1 MAERDDLGMLVRL
14 EATAAQ
20 MIQELNRGEAAVA
33 KTSGNIDRNL
43 STVDQAFDRVGRNAR
58 TLQEAVSGAFSS
70 IGAGNLAAAG
80 SIAGLVGLT
89 KSTMDYAR
97 EVRNLSTLSNSSV
110 EEFQRYAY
118 GAKSVGIEQEKLAD
132 IFKDTTDRVGEFVSR
147 GGGELADFFK
157 EIAPKVGLT
166 ADAFKNLSGP
176 QALQLYYTALEK
188 AGVSQQQI
196 ISYMEQVADE
206 ASALA
211 PLLKNAGAGFND
223 FGNRA
228 QGAGLIINSF
238 NIDRLVK
245 ARQSFSDLE
254 STLSGVSRQ
263 VAVGL
268 LPGIEAVNE
277 KLGNMRDNGAAE
289 KIGQT
294 IGFLAENVDI
304 LAAALGGKLAAA
316 FAKYALEAVASGA
329 QATKAML
336 DSVAAS
342 KAASLAKVEEAASS
356 AQAASARLREAAA
369 TVTAA
374 QALQA
379 ETAARV
385 ASLSAGRDQL
395 AYQTQLA
402 AGTAEAARYST
413 ALAAAEKDLEKAKRV
428 SAKASESLAVAS
440 NAAALAMVRDTEATV
455 ANIAAQKEAAT
466 AKGLLA
472 RAAGGLVGL
481 LGGPLGIA
489 SLAIGVGAAFLT
501 MGANAHKAETDLG
514 ALESRVKALSERFKT
529 LTRDQQSAELAKLAI
544 DQRDAAK
551 QAGQAFDDL
560 SSSMQQTLSSKYG
573 ARVSGE
579 FVTALRAAREAGKP
593 LSGVLDELG
602 QRFRIS
608 SDVTDGWRVQAG
620 VFGDT
625 NKAASTLQGELGRL
639 QNEMRT
645 GSTAAVVASGEMSE
659 AGKTYLATLDKTLA
673 GLEDNGNA
681 VKAANRFISEHK
693 ELNDADKKA
702 ILDQAAAIDKQKEAN
717 QAAIQATKDS
727 NSATKEAE
735 TLVKNQAKALADF
748 QSQADIATTK
758 AQGLADAY
766 AAGKDSLYD
775 LTLQQRVEEEL
786 LKTGAGAREQVT
798 AAVKA
803 QMDAEAR
810 RDINKATRDLQLET
824 AALISQG
831 AATLQGVTSLEAYN
845 LERAK
850 SEILAG
856 RNAEALDKETAAYLE
871 AMGKRNQALKLSQ
884 QLSSVEGIMDRL
896 QPQTKLLR
904 DYKREV
910 EALSKA
916 MDADKENSAKYAEA
930 IRLLGLEYEQNRM
943 KATAWGQ
950 FTEGAV
956 NRVDDAFA
964 SAWKN
969 IDQGFEGF
977 ATNLK
982 DGFKQ
987 LLAELAHMAITKP
1000 IIMQIGAAMGVGGL
1014 SASQNGGMLGIGGS
1028 GGMNL
1033 TDLYNYGTG
1042 AYKFI
1047 TGTGAN
1053 LYNAYSSGGMT
1064 GVYNYG
1070 ANAIG
1075 NAFSGANT
1083 AATGAT
1089 QAGYTGSQF
1098 GNWVAAQNTTWG
1110 SAAGSFG
1117 AIAGGI
1123 GGAIQGYQTSGIKG
1137 AIAGGVGGWGGAT
1150 LGTMAGTAAAAALS
1164 GTAMGAAFGSIIP
1177 GIGTVIGAA
1186 LGAAFGSK
1194 LFGGA
1199 WETKDAGLT
1208 LGVEGGDLSAQQY
1221 EYQKKKGGLFSKNK
1235 KRTRL
1240 SAPDEATQAY
1250 LDTMY
1255 DGSMAAVEGLFE
1267 QFGISISEGAIDG
1280 LQVATTQISTKGKS
1294 DEEVNTL
1301 ISQWFDTT
1309 FDSITNQLNVA
1320 MGSQFREGLTFT
1332 GLQSLLTNLVGVN
1345 AGLEQINVTTLKLS
1359 PASAY
1364 AADALRQFAG
1374 GMEQFGASV
1383 NTYYQGFF
1391 SQTEREDDAL
1401 AALRKQFEAFNLVLP
1416 DTREQYR
1423 KLVESMDVSY
1433 DAGQKT
1439 LSFLLGQSG
1448 AAASVYDVLERR
1460 AKEAADAQQA
1470 LADAQSQA
1478 AKAAADAAAQQL
1490 EAARQAKISYAD
1502 AMQQAYASD
1511 AQRAMAA
1518 VTNAIKAEQDALTE
1532 SYNAQVDA
1540 LNARISASGDI
1551 ISSLTSMTGGLSG
1564 ALKQLLGQSDAA
1576 TAMLY
1581 QQGRATLET
1590 AAAIAKAGGSL
1601 ANFEGLDQ
1609 ALDAV
1614 TGNSADRY
1622 SNWEDFA
1629 RDQGRAANLIDEL
1642 NKAAGGQLSVEQRTL
1657 ETLNKQ
1663 LDQGKSAYDAQ
1674 IKAFQGQ
1681 IDLAQQQLDTLNG
1694 INSSV
1699 LSVKDALAQFAT
1711 AIGAAYTGQQNQ
1723 NNAGSSASLDSQIGR
1738 IYNQM
1743 LGRNVDAGG
1752 LDFWKQK
1759 VTSGAL
1765 SAGDLQK
1772 AIAAGARDY
1781 ISVYGI
1787 DAYRQQY
1794 GDKAAEAV
1802 LKIPAFADGGLY
1814 TPGAA
1819 LVGERGPEI
1828 INFSK
1833 PGYVHTA
1840 RETAGMLSSADLSG
1854 MMALLR
1860 QLLAAVG
1867 TGNERLFWITDN
1879 SRKTATNTEV
1889 LRDRALQ
1896 QEAAT

>member
-1 MAERDDLGMLVRL
+1 MADENIQRMLVQI
-14 EATAAQ
+14 EATTAGLRRELDKGENKVKQFAGSSDKSAQ
-20 MIQELNRGEAAVA
+20 SVDRNFSGMASSVGRLIAPLTAAVA
-33 KTSGNIDRNL
+33 AFASLGKLVETQRQFDRLNAGLITATGSSEKAALAFEALQDFAAKTPYSL
-43 STVDQAFDRVGRNAR
+43 DQAVEGFSKLVNLGLTPSEKALTSYGNTAAAMGKDLNQMIEAVADAATGEFERLKEFGITSSQQGDKVSLTFRGVTTTIGKSAKEIEGYLMNLGLVDFAGAMDERAKTLDGQISNLGDTWDKTYRLINQQGLGDAMSNAVGLASDALTELNMQLESGQFEGYMAALGESVHYYGEDFKQTLAILESSFSESMEFIGIDGKNLVESLKTAFLEVPETLRSYIQRIVVEFASGFDRVIAYGVAFKDSIAAVFNDDSFSDVQKRLEQSIAITNQAR
-58 TLQEAVSGAFSS
+58 QSS
-70 IGAGNLAAAG
+70 IEQIEIERSAA
-80 SIAGLVGLT
+80 V
-89 KSTMDYAR
+89 
-97 EVRNLSTLSNSSV
+97 
-110 EEFQRYAY
+110 
-118 GAKSVGIEQEKLAD
+118 
-132 IFKDTTDRVGEFVSR
+132 
-147 GGGELADFFK
+147 
-157 EIAPKVGLT
+157 
-166 ADAFKNLSGP
+166 
-176 QALQLYYTALEK
+176 K
-188 AGVSQQQI
+188 ASE
-196 ISYMEQVADE
+196 EQVAAADARRKKYDE
-206 ASALA
+206 ERAARASDT
-211 PLLKNAGAGFND
+211 K
-223 FGNRA
+223 
-228 QGAGLIINSF
+228 
-238 NIDRLVK
+238 DRLVGYSK
-245 ARQSFSDLE
+245 QVEAAK
-254 STLSGVSRQ
+254 TLSK
-263 VAVGL
+263 
-268 LPGIEAVNE
+268 EE
-277 KLGNMRDNGAAE
+277 
-289 KIGQT
+289 
-294 IGFLAENVDI
+294 EN
-304 LAAALGGKLAAA
+304 
-316 FAKYALEAVASGA
+316 
-329 QATKAML
+329 
-336 DSVAAS
+336 
-342 KAASLAKVEEAASS
+342 
-356 AQAASARLREAAA
+356 
-369 TVTAA
+369 
-374 QALQA
+374 
-379 ETAARV
+379 
-385 ASLSAGRDQL
+385 
-395 AYQTQLA
+395 
-402 AGTAEAARYST
+402 
-413 ALAAAEKDLEKAKRV
+413 KAK
-428 SAKASESLAVAS
+428 
-440 NAAALAMVRDTEATV
+440 
-455 ANIAAQKEAAT
+455 Q
-466 AKGLLA
+466 
-472 RAAGGLVGL
+472 
-481 LGGPLGIA
+481 
-489 SLAIGVGAAFLT
+489 
-501 MGANAHKAETDLG
+501 
-514 ALESRVKALSERFKT
+514 
-529 LTRDQQSAELAKLAI
+529 
-544 DQRDAAK
+544 
-551 QAGQAFDDL
+551 
-560 SSSMQQTLSSKYG
+560 
-573 ARVSGE
+573 
-579 FVTALRAAREAGKP
+579 
-593 LSGVLDELG
+593 
-602 QRFRIS
+602 
-608 SDVTDGWRVQAG
+608 
-620 VFGDT
+620 
-625 NKAASTLQGELGRL
+625 
-639 QNEMRT
+639 
-645 GSTAAVVASGEMSE
+645 
-659 AGKTYLATLDKTLA
+659 
-673 GLEDNGNA
+673 
-681 VKAANRFISEHK
+681 
-693 ELNDADKKA
+693 
-702 ILDQAAAIDKQKEAN
+702 
-717 QAAIQATKDS
+717 
-727 NSATKEAE
+727 
-735 TLVKNQAKALADF
+735 QAKALADLLA
-748 QSQADIATTK
+748 QSKISTDAAN
-758 AQGLADAY
+758 ALADAY
-766 AAGKDSLYD
+766 LNGQD
-775 LTLQQRVEEEL
+775 LLAKFTLQEKISQEL
-786 LKTGAGAREQVT
+786 LKTGAAAREKVT
-798 AAVKA
+798 AAIEG
-803 QMDAEAR
+803 QLNAEAR
-810 RDINKATRDLQLET
+810 RDVAKATYDLRAETSALDLQ
-824 AALISQG
+824 A
-831 AATLQGVTSLEAYN
+831 AATLQGKSALEAFN
-845 LERAK
+845 VERAK
-850 SEILAG
+850 AAILSG
-856 RNAEALDKETAAYLE
+856 KNVDALTEETRQYLE
-871 AMGKRNQALKLSQ
+871 AFEANQKATKALQ
-884 QLSSVEGIMDRL
+884 QAGEVEGIMDRL
-896 QPQTKLLR
+896 QPQAKLLK
-904 DYKREV
+904 DYTKEV
-910 EALSKA
+910 AALTKA
-916 MDADKENSAKYAEA
+916 MELDKENSAQYAETL
-930 IRLLGLEYEQNRM
+930 RLLGLEYEQNRV

-956 NRVDDAFA
+956 DRVDEAFA
-964 SAWKN
+964 DAWKN
-969 IDQGFEGF
+969 IGKGFDGF
-977 ATNLK
+977 ATSLK

-1028 GGMNL
+1028 GSGGMNL

-1070 ANAIG
+1070 ANALG

-1098 GNWVAAQNTTWG
+1098 SNWVAAQNTTWG
-1110 SAAGSFG
+1110 SAASSFG

-1123 GGAIQGYQTSGIKG
+1123 GGAIQGYQTAGIKG

-1267 QFGISISEGAIDG
+1267 QFGITISEGAIDG

-1320 MGSQFREGLTFT
+1320 MGSQFREGLTFA

-1345 AGLEQINVTTLKLS
+1345 AGLEQIHVTTLKLS

-1374 GMEQFGASV
+1374 GMEQFGANV
-1383 NTYYQGFF
+1383 NSYYQGFF

-1511 AQRAMAA
+1511 AQRAMSAI
-1518 VTNAIKAEQDALTE
+1518 TSAIKGEQDALTE

-1540 LNARISASGDI
+1540 LNARISASSDAV
-1551 ISSLTSMTGGLSG
+1551 SRLTSMTGGLSR
-1564 ALKQLLGQSDAA
+1564 ALRDLLGQSDAA

-1581 QQGRATLET
+1581 QQGRATLES

-1622 SNWEDFA
+1622 GNWEDFA

-1657 ETLNKQ
+1657 ETLKAQ

-1681 IDLAQQQLDTLNG
+1681 IDLAQQQLETLNG
-1694 INSSV
+1694 INGSV

-1711 AIGAAYTGQQNQ
+1711 ALGAAYAGQKNQ
-1723 NNAGSSASLDSQIGR
+1723 NEAGSTASLDSQIGR
-1738 IYNQM
+1738 IYSQL
-1743 LGRNVDAGG
+1743 LGRNADAGG

-1794 GDKAAEAV
+1794 GDKAAEAA
-1802 LKIPAFADGGLY
+1802 LKIPAFANGGEYAGGL
-1814 TPGAA
+1814 AM
-1819 LVGERGPEI
+1819 VGERGPEI
-1828 INFSK
+1828 INFQR
-1833 PGYVHTA
+1833 PGYVYTA
-1840 RETAGMLSSADLSG
+1840 RESAGMLSSADLSG

-1896 QEAAT
+1896 QEATA

>member
-1 MAERDDLGMLVRL
+1 MADENIQRMLVQIEATTAGLRRELDKGESSVKRFSDNTDKNVRSAGASFEGMARSVTKIAAPLLGAVSAMEGLQKALEVQRQFDRLNAGLITATGSSEKAAVAFSALQEFAAKTPYSLDQAVEGFSKLVNLGLTPSEKALTSYGNTAAAMGKDLNQMIEAVADAATGEFERLKEFGITSSQQGDKVSLTFRGVTTTIGKSAKEIEGYLMNLGLVDFAGAMDERAKTLDGQISNLGDTWDQTFRLINEKGLGDLMRDAVSTAADALQELNESLDSGQFESYLAAMGDNFDGWGADIQHTLLFLDQEFGLFFRGVGEGAKSSAGFTVEAFRDMPENVRAFIQLMTVEVLAGFDKAQAYAIAFKDSIAAVFSSDTFDDVQKRLQQSLDQTNSLRQGSIEDILAERDTAVQSFKDQ
-14 EATAAQ
+14 TAAADERLRKYREERAESAKSGEDRLAQ
-20 MIQELNRGEAAVA
+20 FRKQTEAA
-33 KTSGNIDRNL
+33 K
-43 STVDQAFDRVGRNAR
+43 
-58 TLQEAVSGAFSS
+58 
-70 IGAGNLAAAG
+70 
-80 SIAGLVGLT
+80 
-89 KSTMDYAR
+89 
-97 EVRNLSTLSNSSV
+97 TLSK
-110 EEFQRYAY
+110 EE
-118 GAKSVGIEQEKLAD
+118 
-132 IFKDTTDRVGEFVSR
+132 
-147 GGGELADFFK
+147 
-157 EIAPKVGLT
+157 
-166 ADAFKNLSGP
+166 
-176 QALQLYYTALEK
+176 
-188 AGVSQQQI
+188 
-196 ISYMEQVADE
+196 
-206 ASALA
+206 
-211 PLLKNAGAGFND
+211 
-223 FGNRA
+223 
-228 QGAGLIINSF
+228 
-238 NIDRLVK
+238 
-245 ARQSFSDLE
+245 
-254 STLSGVSRQ
+254 
-263 VAVGL
+263 
-268 LPGIEAVNE
+268 
-277 KLGNMRDNGAAE
+277 
-289 KIGQT
+289 
-294 IGFLAENVDI
+294 EN
-304 LAAALGGKLAAA
+304 
-316 FAKYALEAVASGA
+316 
-329 QATKAML
+329 
-336 DSVAAS
+336 
-342 KAASLAKVEEAASS
+342 
-356 AQAASARLREAAA
+356 
-369 TVTAA
+369 
-374 QALQA
+374 
-379 ETAARV
+379 
-385 ASLSAGRDQL
+385 
-395 AYQTQLA
+395 
-402 AGTAEAARYST
+402 
-413 ALAAAEKDLEKAKRV
+413 KAK
-428 SAKASESLAVAS
+428 
-440 NAAALAMVRDTEATV
+440 
-455 ANIAAQKEAAT
+455 Q
-466 AKGLLA
+466 
-472 RAAGGLVGL
+472 
-481 LGGPLGIA
+481 
-489 SLAIGVGAAFLT
+489 
-501 MGANAHKAETDLG
+501 
-514 ALESRVKALSERFKT
+514 
-529 LTRDQQSAELAKLAI
+529 
-544 DQRDAAK
+544 
-551 QAGQAFDDL
+551 
-560 SSSMQQTLSSKYG
+560 
-573 ARVSGE
+573 
-579 FVTALRAAREAGKP
+579 
-593 LSGVLDELG
+593 
-602 QRFRIS
+602 
-608 SDVTDGWRVQAG
+608 
-620 VFGDT
+620 
-625 NKAASTLQGELGRL
+625 
-639 QNEMRT
+639 
-645 GSTAAVVASGEMSE
+645 
-659 AGKTYLATLDKTLA
+659 
-673 GLEDNGNA
+673 
-681 VKAANRFISEHK
+681 
-693 ELNDADKKA
+693 
-702 ILDQAAAIDKQKEAN
+702 
-717 QAAIQATKDS
+717 
-727 NSATKEAE
+727 
-735 TLVKNQAKALADF
+735 QAKALADLLA
-748 QSQADIATTK
+748 QSKISTEAAN
-758 AQGLADAY
+758 ALADAY
-766 AAGKDSLYD
+766 LNGQDQLAKF
-775 LTLQQRVEEEL
+775 TLQEKISQEL
-786 LKTGAGAREQVT
+786 LKTGAAAREKVT
-798 AAVKA
+798 AAIEGQA
-803 QMDAEAR
+803 NAEAR
-810 RDINKATRDLQLET
+810 RDVAKATYDLRTET
-824 AALISQG
+824 AALDLQAS
-831 AATLQGVTSLEAYN
+831 ATLQGKSALEAFN
-845 LERAK
+845 VERAK
-850 SEILAG
+850 AAILSG
-856 RNAEALDKETAAYLE
+856 KNVDALTEETRQYLE
-871 AMGKRNQALKLSQ
+871 AFEANQKATKALQ
-884 QLSSVEGIMDRL
+884 QAGEVEGIMDRL
-896 QPQTKLLR
+896 QPQAKLLK
-904 DYKREV
+904 DYTKEVDALTAAMERNPEKADQYRET
-910 EALSKA
+910 L
-916 MDADKENSAKYAEA
+916 
-930 IRLLGLEYEQNRM
+930 RLLGLEYEQNRV

-956 NRVDDAFA
+956 DRVDEAFA
-964 SAWKN
+964 DAWKN
-969 IDQGFEGF
+969 IGKGFDGF
-977 ATNLK
+977 ATSLK

-987 LLAELAHMAITKP
+987 LLAELAHLAITKP

-1014 SASQNGGMLGIGGS
+1014 SASQNGGMLGIGGSGS

-1070 ANAIG
+1070 ANALG

-1098 GNWVAAQNTTWG
+1098 SNWVAAQNTTWG
-1110 SAAGSFG
+1110 SAASSFG

-1123 GGAIQGYQTSGIKG
+1123 GGAIQGYQTAGIKG

-1267 QFGISISEGAIDG
+1267 QFGITISEGAIDG

-1320 MGSQFREGLTFT
+1320 MGSQFRDGLTFT

-1345 AGLEQINVTTLKLS
+1345 AGLERIHVTTLKLS

-1374 GMEQFGASV
+1374 GMEQFGANV
-1383 NTYYQGFF
+1383 NSYYQGFF
-1391 SQTEREDDAL
+1391 SQTEREDDAI
-1401 AALRKQFEAFNLVLP
+1401 AALRKQFEAMNLVLP
-1416 DTREQYR
+1416 ETSKEYR
-1423 KLVESMDVSY
+1423 ALVESMSPDY

-1439 LSFLLGQSG
+1439 LSFLLAQAD
-1448 AAASVYDVLERR
+1448 AAKSVYDVLERR

-1490 EAARQAKISYAD
+1490 EAARLAKISYAD

-1518 VTNAIKAEQDALTE
+1518 ITSAIKGEQDALTE
-1532 SYNAQVDA
+1532 SYNAQVNA

-1551 ISSLTSMTGGLSG
+1551 VSSLTSMTSGLSG

-1657 ETLNKQ
+1657 EALNKQ

-1674 IKAFQGQ
+1674 MKAFQGQ

-1694 INSSV
+1694 INGSV

-1711 AIGAAYTGQQNQ
+1711 ALGAAYAGQKNQ
-1723 NNAGSSASLDSQIGR
+1723 NEAGSTASLDSQISR
-1738 IYNQM
+1738 IYSQL
-1743 LGRNVDAGG
+1743 LGRNADAGG

-1794 GDKAAEAV
+1794 GDKAAEAA

-1814 TPGAA
+1814 SPGAA

-1828 INFSK
+1828 INFTK
-1833 PGYVHTA
+1833 PGYVHNAAETSRILGGSGSA
-1840 RETAGMLSSADLSG
+1840 EVVRELQALRQENRDMRMALSEIAKHTRGTRDELRQQNDTGVKLETA
-1854 MMALLR
+1854 
-1860 QLLAAVG
+1860 
-1867 TGNERLFWITDN
+1867 
-1879 SRKTATNTEV
+1879 
-1889 LRDRALQ
+1889 
-1896 QEAAT
+1896 